1 MKNIINLLVLFAM
14 ITTISCQNDDAANV
28 VYQQGTNEF
37 TNQWMY
43 GQMKK
48 YYYWNETMPGLGD
61 LSLNPKEYFA
71 SLLHTGDRFSY
82 ALHPAKAETFPQ
94 SMRSRYGFDI
104 SFIEFQGQVYGA
116 VLYTLS
122 GSPAQN
128 YGLQRGDLIK
138 SINGIIFNR
147 QNYPGLYSDLVNS
160 EQAMLLTVKYNHEL
174 GFTEAR
180 QVNILRGLTFG
191 QPIVSKVIVSGT
203 NKVGYI
209 QIPHFDIGLAQSLIQ
224 VFSGFKSQSV
234 NTIVVDLRYNG
245 GGDVSSATALSIIL
259 APNIQADDLF
269 ITFKGNKNGGNI
281 SQSFVQALQMNENN
295 VSFAALR
302 AAHPSLRKLYVLCG
316 SHTASA
322 SEIIINNLKPFME
335 VIAIGE
341 KTIGKDVAGFPVE
354 DDRIPGQQ
362 GWTLYPSIYKLFNA
376 NNEGNYSGG
385 IDPSIEVDELRD
397 AEIFALGDV
406 REVVLNRALNVISGN
421 GRIMQPRTT
430 LVLPGTRCETEPDPL
445 LQINL

>member
-1 MKNIINLLVLFAM
+1 M
-14 ITTISCQNDDAANV
+14 
-28 VYQQGTNEF
+28 
-37 TNQWMY
+37 
-43 GQMKK
+43 
-48 YYYWNETMPGLGD
+48 
-61 LSLNPKEYFA
+61 
-71 SLLHTGDRFSY
+71 
-82 ALHPAKAETFPQ
+82 
-94 SMRSRYGFDI
+94 
-104 SFIEFQGQVYGA
+104 
-116 VLYTLS
+116 
-122 GSPAQN
+122 
-128 YGLQRGDLIK
+128 
-138 SINGIIFNR
+138 
-147 QNYPGLYSDLVNS
+147 
-160 EQAMLLTVKYNHEL
+160 
-174 GFTEAR
+174 
-180 QVNILRGLTFG
+180 
-191 QPIVSKVIVSGT
+191 
-203 NKVGYI
+203 
-209 QIPHFDIGLAQSLIQ
+209 
-224 VFSGFKSQSV
+224 
-234 NTIVVDLRYNG
+234 
-245 GGDVSSATALSIIL
+245 

-385 IDPSIEVDELRD
+385 INPSIEVDELQD